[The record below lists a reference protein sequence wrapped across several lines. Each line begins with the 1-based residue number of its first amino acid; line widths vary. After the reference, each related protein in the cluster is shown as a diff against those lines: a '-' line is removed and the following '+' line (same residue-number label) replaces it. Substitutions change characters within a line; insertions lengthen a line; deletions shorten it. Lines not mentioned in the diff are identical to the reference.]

1 MEEGLELTTK
11 HKGLVKDTDRHGND
25 RYYFRRKGFPKVRL
39 REPFNSP
46 AFLEELRCA
55 QLGIPY
61 QSLVAPKPAQSGPQT
76 RIGSLRWLCLE
87 YLRRGRSQ
95 WGEGTQE
102 RKQRTFSEIC
112 DSTAVS
118 RSGVPAGELPYAG
131 MQLKHVA
138 LLRDEKAHLP
148 NAANRRVKDIS
159 ALFNWAIG
167 TGLAKHNPADKCGKI
182 RVDTTAGFHTWTVE
196 EIAQY
201 QAHHPV
207 GSKADLWL
215 RMLLF
220 TGLRRDDA
228 AMLGRQH
235 VYERTI
241 EVDGEMVVERRL
253 KVTPSKTRGTSGVV
267 VDIPLLAPLAE
278 AIDALPKNQMMFMAK
293 ANGEPFSE
301 NVLGNYMRK
310 WCDKA
315 GLPQCTSHGLRKA
328 GAVIAAEGGAT
339 TDQLQAI
346 FGWTTPQQ
354 AAHYTRAANRQ
365 RLASEGAKHL
375 TLVKPKV
382 GH

>member
-1 MEEGLELTTK
+1 MGESLELNTK

-61 QSLVAPKPAQSGPQT
+61 QALVAPKPAQSGPQT
-76 RIGSLRWLCLE
+76 RIGSLRWLSLE

-95 WGEGTQE
+95 WGDATHE
-102 RKQRTFSEIC
+102 RKHRALAAIC
-112 DSTAVS
+112 DSTVVS
-118 RSGVPAGELPYAG
+118 RSGVAAGDLPYAG

-148 NAANRRVKDIS
+148 TAANRRVKEIS

-167 TGLAKHNPADKCGKI
+167 TGLAKHNPADKCAKI
-182 RVDTTAGFHTWTVE
+182 RLDNNAGYHTWTIG
-196 EIAQY
+196 EISQY
-201 QAHHPV
+201 QARHPA
-207 GSKADLWL
+207 GTKPDLWL

-228 AMLGRQH
+228 GMLGRQH
-235 VYERTI
+235 VYERTV
-241 EVDGEMVVERRL
+241 EVDGEMIVERRL
-253 KVTPSKTRGTSGVV
+253 RVTPGKTRGTSGVV

-278 AIDALPKNQMMFMAK
+278 AVDALPKNQMMFMAK
-293 ANGEPFSE
+293 ANGEPYSE

-310 WCDKA
+310 WCDQA
-315 GLPQCTSHGLRKA
+315 GLPHCSSHGLRKA
-328 GAVIAAEGGAT
+328 GAVIAAESGAT
-339 TDQLQAI
+339 SQQLQAI
-346 FGWTTPQQ
+346 FGWTTSQQ
-354 AAHYTRAANRQ
+354 ADHYTRAASRKK
-365 RLASEGAKHL
+365 LATDGAKHL
-375 TLVKPKV
+375 TLASPKV